1 MATSATATRSR
12 TISSSGKPEMKN
24 GYVHLSD
31 RPGFGVE
38 VELGRRQEISRLPEA
53 QAG

>member
-1 MATSATATRSR
+1 MATHNRDPLSHHLFE
-12 TISSSGKPEMKN
+12 GKPEMKN

-38 VELGRRQEISRLPEA
+38 VNWEVAKKYRA
-53 QAG
+53 